1 MCSFRILIKKSQHK
15 ETRINTIESVTG
27 KLTYITETED
37 EVIYALPFS
46 GYIATSILEVLAEN
60 SNGVIIC

>member
-1 MCSFRILIKKSQHK
+1 MCELRIIVKKSQWK
-15 ETRINTIESVTG
+15 ETRINTIEAVTG

-46 GYIATSILEVLAEN
+46 GYVATSILEVLSEN

>member
-1 MCSFRILIKKSQHK
+1 MCEFRILVKKSQHK
-15 ETRINTIESVTG
+15 ETRIYNIESVTG

-46 GYIATSILEVLAEN
+46 GYIDTSILEVLAEN